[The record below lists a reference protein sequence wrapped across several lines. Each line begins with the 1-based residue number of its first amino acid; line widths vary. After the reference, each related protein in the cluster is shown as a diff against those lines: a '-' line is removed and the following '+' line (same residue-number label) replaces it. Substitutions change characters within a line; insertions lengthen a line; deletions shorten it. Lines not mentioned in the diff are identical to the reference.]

1 GPFRRRPRTIP
12 SPCRRS
18 SRTATWPTATSP
30 TEPPAP
36 ADGTARPAGPGAAR
50 NDGTMMSP
58 APQHRDD
65 STRRRSGVVR
75 TVWVVGVIAVAIY
88 VGFILSGVLNT

>member
-1 GPFRRRPRTIP
+1 
-12 SPCRRS
+12 
-18 SRTATWPTATSP
+18 
-30 TEPPAP
+30 
-36 ADGTARPAGPGAAR
+36 
-50 NDGTMMSP
+50 MMSP